1 MGEKSFWKMRRGK
14 KAEGGERMQ
23 EEEGE
28 EAGYLSLL
36 VC

>member
-1 MGEKSFWKMRRGK
+1 MSEKSFWKRK